1 MVRLRNGKL
10 TFTRAPFELGEVV
23 ASAVGLMRRRYPDCA
38 LSVSGESPVK
48 ACADRDKVEQVV
60 INLVENA
67 CKYAGETTI
76 EVSFRSDANGQVEVT
91 VADRGPG
98 LPPGP
103 REKLF
108 ERFYQGTD
116 ETAPL
121 RGLGLGLAIVA
132 GFVRGMGGAVE
143 ALDRAGGGSVV
154 KVTLPSG
161 EASGEEGNHG

>member
-10 TFTRAPFELGEVV
+10 TFIRVPFELGEVV
-23 ASAVGLMRRRYPDCA
+23 ATAVGLMRRRYPDCA
-38 LSVSGESPVK
+38 LSVSGESPVM
-48 ACADRDKVEQVV
+48 ACADRDKVEQIV

-67 CKYAGETTI
+67 CKYAGDETI
-76 EVSFRSDANGQVEVT
+76 EVSFRSSAKGQVEVE

-98 LPPGP
+98 LPSGP
-103 REKLF
+103 RERLF
-108 ERFYQGTD
+108 ERFYQGPD

-121 RGLGLGLAIVA
+121 RGLGLGLAIVS

-143 ALDRAGGGSVV
+143 ALDRTGGGSVFR
-154 KVTLPSG
+154 VTLPGG